1 MKPNKIVNEL
11 KWLISSSNN
20 HEINKTLID
29 SEITINVDDIDNII
43 KQLAEKEVIFV
54 GNSSAANV
62 LAAIEISKTAPK
74 NSNIVTIL
82 SDNGSRYLGK

>member
-11 KWLISSSNN
+11 QWLISSLNDYSIDKNL
-20 HEINKTLID
+20 IN
-29 SEITINVDDIDNII
+29 SEIIIINVVDDIGRII
-43 KQLAEKEVIFV
+43 EQLAEKEVIFV

-62 LAAIEISKTAPK
+62 LAALEISKTAPR

-82 SDNGSRYLGK
+82 SDTN